1 MSLDVQR
8 INAVCGR
15 AAVVARLRQLLP
27 RMEERGCARVLPFGA
42 RGDRRPASAGRSRA
56 RRRARAHRGGR
67 GRHAGRLRLHG
78 GASRPCRGRRPGRDA
93 GLAGAF
99 APQPRR
105 LRQPLWAWAEGARPS
120 ARPAPPPR
128 DRGRPAGPV
137 GARGGAAPAR
147 RPGACRVA
155 WRQARSQGQ
164 PPPADR
170 RRKFRRT
177 PSRAAPAASRGGECG
192 GDPLAGQGRARRPR
206 PLRLLRA
213 LAMAHLARTLPQ
225 RTSGG
230 VAIGVA

>member
-8 INAVCGR
+8 IDAVCGR
-15 AAVVARLRQLLP
+15 AAVARLRQLLP
-27 RMEERGCARVLPFGA
+27 RMEERGLAQVLPSGS
-42 RGDRRPASAGRSRA
+42 RRSTASF
-56 RRRARAHRGGR
+56 RRA
-67 GRHAGRLRLHG
+67 
-78 GASRPCRGRRPGRDA
+78 ASRSTPCTSSPARTRPTCRPPSASWRRFSAMPRPPAEPDA
-93 GLAGAF
+93 GPAGAF

-105 LRQPLWAWAEGARPS
+105 LRQALCAWPEGARPS
-120 ARPAPPPR
+120 TRPAPPPR

-147 RPGACRVA
+147 RPGPCRLA
-155 WRQARSQGQ
+155 WRPARSQGQ

-170 RRKFRRT
+170 RRKFGRP
-177 PSRAAPAASRGGECG
+177 PSRAAPAAGRGGECG
-192 GDPLAGQGRARRPR
+192 GDPLAGQGRTRRPR

-230 VAIGVA
+230 VDIGVA